1 MQYTRKIDR
10 EYNKLLMKGAT
21 TKTDETGKP
30 EISLDLSNIQDANDY
45 LVKTLFELTQKEI
58 DEMTVDQFNEK
69 LEEANKMRS
78 PL

>member
-45 LVKTLFELTQKEI
+45 LVKTLFELTQKQV
-58 DEMTVDQFNEK
+58 DDLTVDQFNEK